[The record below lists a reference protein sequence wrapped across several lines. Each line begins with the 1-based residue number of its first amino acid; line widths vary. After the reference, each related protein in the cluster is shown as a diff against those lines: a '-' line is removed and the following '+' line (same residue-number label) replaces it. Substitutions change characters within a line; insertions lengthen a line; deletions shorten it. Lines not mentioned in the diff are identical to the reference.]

1 MDHDDPDENLA
12 ESYISQLQSKARE
25 KFSKPKVRGEY
36 NNYCEEDVKKAIYLR
51 YGSMDTSRKPVRSLD
66 EVADVLKVPKGTMT
80 RLVGRYLER
89 EGRLGFNLKS

>member
-1 MDHDDPDENLA
+1 
-12 ESYISQLQSKARE
+12 
-25 KFSKPKVRGEY
+25 
-36 NNYCEEDVKKAIYLR
+36 
-51 YGSMDTSRKPVRSLD
+51 MDTSRKPVRSLD